1 MFSLNHHHG
10 PGRGR
15 ALLLSR
21 QGTYQKMKRR
31 QDAKRRKKLEYMEMT
46 KKFEEEGLKL
56 YKAPSWLD
64 QKDGELDEEPD
75 DLMEDIGRKLE
86 GMGMLPP
93 RADS

>member
-1 MFSLNHHHG
+1 
-10 PGRGR
+10 
-15 ALLLSR
+15 
-21 QGTYQKMKRR
+21 MKRR

-93 RADS
+93 RADL